1 MDREDTSS
9 AGWGTSLDRNKHA
22 NIAHSVEL
30 SMKRLGEARKTEL
43 KFKFKLRAGK
53 RK

>member
-1 MDREDTSS
+1 MDREDMSS

-22 NIAHSVEL
+22 SIAHSVEL
-30 SMKRLGEARKTEL
+30 SMKRLGEARKKE
-43 KFKFKLRAGK
+43 FKNKLKLRAGK